1 MIKRQNFYQAYSDL
15 LIVIISILL
24 VLFATLHPFNFSVPD
39 SFSLVKLFA
48 SFNNTSYFQDQVNNV
63 LLFIPIGFSLTSL
76 LQKLRMKIVVQIF
89 IATLVSA
96 GLSLTVEFLQVF
108 LPTRTPTPAD
118 IMNNTIGGLL
128 GFICFYLWNHQSF
141 ANTVSHLENSKSSRS
156 NEQVAAYFLGYIFLI
171 FLISLFWQ
179 STTNLSN
186 WDVNYPLTI
195 GNERTGDRPWQ
206 GYVSEVYITDRAI
219 STNEVAQGLADS
231 SYFDKLGTSLLA
243 SYRLNGK
250 CCYTE
255 QTGQLPELLWQGKP
269 SDMQDGKGAFLSSSH
284 WLQTATPVASL
295 SKRISKTSE
304 FTLSATVST
313 ANTEQ
318 LGPARIVSVSGN
330 SLRRNLTL
338 AQQGNNLD
346 FRLRTPIT
354 GENGSELK
362 LNIPNIFVDTNPH
375 HIVVTYVR
383 ATIQVYVDNLQN
395 YYSFNLLDLIPK
407 KQKVFYYAL
416 TFIPIGVGLAIIVLL
431 AKAKLMF
438 SKLLVYGGM
447 LIPSL
452 MLEGILISESGKHL
466 SLKNL
471 LLGILF
477 TSGAMLIVRVRAAQL
492 RMRN

>member
-1 MIKRQNFYQAYSDL
+1 MNKRQIFHQASFNM
-15 LIVIISILL
+15 LIFITSISL
-24 VLFATLHPFNFSVPD
+24 VLFATLYPFNFSVPD
-39 SFSLVKLFA
+39 SFSLAKLFA

-63 LLFIPIGFSLTSL
+63 LLFIPVGSSLTSL
-76 LQKLRMKIVVQIF
+76 LQRLRMKIVVQIF

-108 LPTRTPTPAD
+108 LPSRTPTPAD
-118 IMNNTIGGLL
+118 IMNNTIGGML

-141 ANTVSHLENSKSSRS
+141 ANTVAHIENSKSSRS
-156 NEQVAAYFLGYIFLI
+156 KKQIAACFLGYIFLT

-186 WDVNYPLTI
+186 WDANYPLTI

-206 GYVSEVYITDRAI
+206 GYVSEVYMTDRAI
-219 STNEVAQGLADS
+219 STNEIAQGLADS

-243 SYRLNGK
+243 SYRLNDK
-250 CCYTE
+250 CCYKE
-255 QTGQLPELLWQGKP
+255 QTGQLPELLWQGQP
-269 SDMQDGKGAFLSSSH
+269 SDIQEGKGAFLGSSH
-284 WLQTATPVASL
+284 WLQTATPVTSL

-304 FTLSATVST
+304 FTLSTTVAT
-313 ANTEQ
+313 ANKDQ

-330 SLRRNLTL
+330 SQRRNLTL

-362 LNIPNIFVDTNPH
+362 LNIPNVFVDTNPH
-375 HIVVTYVR
+375 HIVVTYAR

-416 TFIPIGVGLAIIVLL
+416 TFIPLGVGLAIIILL

-438 SKLLVYGGM
+438 SKLLVYGGI

-477 TSGAMLIVRVRAAQL
+477 TSGTMLIVRMRAAQL
-492 RMRN
+492 KMRN